1 MNEKSDGLQ
10 AKLDLVGMEDK
21 RWGWLLTA
29 LALIGLGV
37 TIAIVVQLPA

>member
-1 MNEKSDGLQ
+1 LNEKSELFASEVGFG
-10 AKLDLVGMEDK
+10 GMEYK